1 MNAVG
6 ANMQL
11 RAKWKCRHRWAAIA
25 LWLPMAAIAADLSL
39 PARRADFDELWRT
52 VNEQYVFLDG
62 KRPWWNTLR
71 ERYADRVAL
80 ASTADAWSALIED
93 ALDELHDF
101 HIGSNPGSAQVRL
114 AVPTSADLW
123 AVPDGV
129 DARVTA
135 VRRGTDAQRA
145 RIRAGDR
152 IIRIDGL
159 PVATAIA
166 DRLGPA
172 VDAAQPAARAW
183 ALLTLVTGRR
193 GVARTLE
200 LRDADGG
207 ERTVTLPA
215 TRRFDAPETPLS
227 WSRLPDDIGV
237 IRINNALGE
246 QATVGAFDAALEQLR
261 DTKGLIIDLRE
272 CPSGG
277 NSGVALGILGRLID
291 VRRPYQRHRIPRYGQ
306 PDVERNWLEEVA
318 PRGPFTYRAPVV
330 VLVGRWT
337 GSMGEGM
344 AAGLDGMRRATVVGS
359 AMAQL
364 AGATET
370 FTLARTGARVA
381 LPTEELFH
389 VDGTPRHRWVPSVVI
404 APGAT
409 LSDDDAVLE
418 HARAVLRGASTVR

>member
-1 MNAVG
+1 MG
-6 ANMQL
+6 ATAQL
-11 RAKWKCRHRWAAIA
+11 RAKARRWRQWAAIA
-25 LWLPMAAIAADLSL
+25 LWLPVVASAADPSLS
-39 PARRADFDELWRT
+39 ARRADFDELWRT
-52 VNEQYVFLDG
+52 VNGQYVFLDG
-62 KRPWWNTLR
+62 KQLWWNTLR
-71 ERYADRVAL
+71 ERYADRVAQ
-80 ASTADAWSALIED
+80 ATTADAWSAVIED

-101 HIGSNPGSAQVRL
+101 HIGSNPGSAQVSL

-123 AVPDGV
+123 AVEDGA

-135 VRRGTDAQRA
+135 VRPGTDAQRA

-152 IIRIDGL
+152 IIRIDGQ

-166 DRLGPA
+166 NRLGPA
-172 VDAAQPAARAW
+172 VDATQPAAREW
-183 ALLTLVTGRR
+183 ALLTLVAGRR

-200 LRDADGG
+200 LRAAEGG

-215 TRRFDAPETPLS
+215 TRRFDGPAMPLS

-237 IRINNALGE
+237 IRINNSLGE
-246 QATVGAFDAALEQLR
+246 QATVGAFDAALAQLR
-261 DTKGLIIDLRE
+261 DTRGLILDLRE

-277 NSGVALGILGRLID
+277 NSGVALGILGRFVD
-291 VRRPYQRHRIPRYGQ
+291 MRRPYQRHRIPRYGQ
-306 PDVERNWLEEVA
+306 ADVERNWLEEVA

-330 VLVGRWT
+330 VLVGHWT

-344 AAGLDGMRRATVVGS
+344 AVGLDGMRRATVVGS
-359 AMAQL
+359 TMAQL

-389 VDGTPRHRWVPSVVI
+389 VDGTPRHRWVPPVVI
-404 APGAT
+404 APGAS
-409 LSDDDAVLE
+409 LSDADAGLE
-418 HARAVLRGASTVR
+418 HARGVLRGASTVR